1 LAVRD
6 CSFDESSPTK
16 TVDRVDSIGGI
27 DRFLFVAS
35 LGCHARC
42 RSGLDVVLSLVG
54 SVLQRMMIRDQF
66 VIDEYQ
72 LSTDK
77 TERDHQ

>member
-1 LAVRD
+1 
-6 CSFDESSPTK
+6 
-16 TVDRVDSIGGI
+16 
-27 DRFLFVAS
+27 
-35 LGCHARC
+35 
-42 RSGLDVVLSLVG
+42 
-54 SVLQRMMIRDQF
+54 MMIRDQF